1 MQRAS
6 IGKILLAL
14 VIACIYIY
22 LFGIVQVVHV
32 SADNDRE
39 IEVAIPEV
47 TASAQTQKAPETTTI
62 KLQSDKKPTLGDR
75 KAQTTA
81 ATTAQTTTTTIK
93 KRVPAP
99 AATSIDNTVV
109 VPETTTIAETPAPE
123 TKAPETTTTAPE
135 TQSVV
140 PVPETTV
147 APETTAAPQTTPAPE
162 TTAAEGPTPDNS
174 GAEQFTV
181 YDQVTGTYKTGSARD
196 IIAGAVVGEIWNEFP
211 DEAVKAQAVAEYTYI
226 KKQNEMGLRPT
237 VSLKTDI
244 YDRIYKLVDEVLGEA
259 IYYNGEM
266 IQSVFYASS
275 CGYTN
280 SAENVW
286 NVYYPYLVSV
296 DCPLD
301 KTTDPNWGSTDS
313 YSSDYMKN
321 AVQSTLGITLTGD
334 PSTWFKIN
342 STLDNREHGWVTS
355 VSVGGMTKAN
365 GKTIDGRVIR
375 ETVLGYSLKSAAFE
389 LKYDA
394 GSDKFIFTTYG
405 HGHGV
410 GMSQYGA
417 KALAENGYSYKQIL
431 HSREALENALSN
443 YGGTLL
449 IVSHDRYLINKLADR
464 IVWLDKNGTVNI
476 DGNYDRYIELKAA
489 KEQAEQT
496 NLAVQA
502 KAVTEAKKNDYKER
516 KERESTLRKLNGALK
531 RCEQAI
537 EDVETKTAEL
547 AEQMS
552 KPEIATDYEKAS
564 KLSEEIAV
572 LKEKEEE
579 LTAQW
584 MELSEQIETFS

>member
-123 TKAPETTTTAPE
+123 TKAPETKATAPE

-162 TTAAEGPTPDNS
+162 TTAAEEPTPDNS

-266 IQSVFYASS
+266 IQSVF
-275 CGYTN
+275 
-280 SAENVW
+280 
-286 NVYYPYLVSV
+286 
-296 DCPLD
+296 
-301 KTTDPNWGSTDS
+301 
-313 YSSDYMKN
+313 
-321 AVQSTLGITLTGD
+321 
-334 PSTWFKIN
+334 
-342 STLDNREHGWVTS
+342 
-355 VSVGGMTKAN
+355 
-365 GKTIDGRVIR
+365 
-375 ETVLGYSLKSAAFE
+375 
-389 LKYDA
+389 
-394 GSDKFIFTTYG
+394 
-405 HGHGV
+405 
-410 GMSQYGA
+410 
-417 KALAENGYSYKQIL
+417 
-431 HSREALENALSN
+431 
-443 YGGTLL
+443 
-449 IVSHDRYLINKLADR
+449 
-464 IVWLDKNGTVNI
+464 
-476 DGNYDRYIELKAA
+476 
-489 KEQAEQT
+489 
-496 NLAVQA
+496 
-502 KAVTEAKKNDYKER
+502 
-516 KERESTLRKLNGALK
+516 
-531 RCEQAI
+531 
-537 EDVETKTAEL
+537 
-547 AEQMS
+547 
-552 KPEIATDYEKAS
+552 
-564 KLSEEIAV
+564 
-572 LKEKEEE
+572 
-579 LTAQW
+579 
-584 MELSEQIETFS
+584 

>member
-109 VPETTTIAETPAPE
+109 VPETTTTAETPAPE

-147 APETTAAPQTTPAPE
+147 APETTATPQTTPAPE
-162 TTAAEGPTPDNS
+162 TTAAEEPTPDNS

-431 HSREALENALSN
+431 QH
-443 YGGTLL
+443 YFTG
-449 IVSHDRYLINKLADR
+449 
-464 IVWLDKNGTVNI
+464 
-476 DGNYDRYIELKAA
+476 
-489 KEQAEQT
+489 
-496 NLAVQA
+496 
-502 KAVTEAKKNDYKER
+502 
-516 KERESTLRKLNGALK
+516 
-531 RCEQAI
+531 
-537 EDVETKTAEL
+537 VE
-547 AEQMS
+547 
-552 KPEIATDYEKAS
+552 IY
-564 KLSEEIAV
+564 
-572 LKEKEEE
+572 
-579 LTAQW
+579 
-584 MELSEQIETFS
+584 

>member
-1 MQRAS
+1 MQKAS

-14 VIACIYIY
+14 VISCVYIY

-32 SADNDRE
+32 SADNERE
-39 IEVAIPEV
+39 IEVSIPEA
-47 TASAQTQKAPETTTI
+47 TTSAETEKTPETTTI
-62 KLQSDKKPTLGDR
+62 KLQDDKKPTLADV
-75 KAQTTA
+75 KAQTTATTKAETTTSTTTVKKRTPAPAADNTVIIPETTTA
-81 ATTAQTTTTTIK
+81 ATTA
-93 KRVPAP
+93 
-99 AATSIDNTVV
+99 AA
-109 VPETTTIAETPAPE
+109 
-123 TKAPETTTTAPE
+123 
-135 TQSVV
+135 
-140 PVPETTV
+140 TTV
-147 APETTAAPQTTPAPE
+147 APETTTAE
-162 TTAAEGPTPDNS
+162 TTSASTPTPDNS
-174 GAEQFTV
+174 GEEQLSV
-181 YDQVTGTYKTGSARD
+181 YDQVTGTYYTAGARE
-196 IIAGAVVGEIWNEFP
+196 IIARAVVGEIWNEFP

-313 YSSDYMKN
+313 YSSDYMRN

-431 HSREALENALSN
+431 QH
-443 YGGTLL
+443 YFTG
-449 IVSHDRYLINKLADR
+449 
-464 IVWLDKNGTVNI
+464 
-476 DGNYDRYIELKAA
+476 
-489 KEQAEQT
+489 
-496 NLAVQA
+496 
-502 KAVTEAKKNDYKER
+502 
-516 KERESTLRKLNGALK
+516 
-531 RCEQAI
+531 
-537 EDVETKTAEL
+537 VE
-547 AEQMS
+547 
-552 KPEIATDYEKAS
+552 IH
-564 KLSEEIAV
+564 
-572 LKEKEEE
+572 
-579 LTAQW
+579 
-584 MELSEQIETFS
+584 